1 MLRAVVRAQQ
11 PIMSAATPLGLC
23 HMRHT
28 TDALHLTPGSSF
40 SSATRFSFTDSAWL
54 VRCLLIRT
62 PFSILWLMVLLLGCA
77 SSSKEPISF
86 SCPTGWTVE
95 HAKILGGLHSYTV
108 SAVTVEDG
116 SLEILQHW
124 PDGRGEQATKSS
136 ATSSGPWMNDRFAG
150 ENCQGSYATFE
161 NGTNRLLVIFMM
173 TSDGT
178 LWSGR
183 FAGTSNGWDKAL
195 ILLKSFKR
203 DGS

>member
-1 MLRAVVRAQQ
+1 
-11 PIMSAATPLGLC
+11 
-23 HMRHT
+23 
-28 TDALHLTPGSSF
+28 
-40 SSATRFSFTDSAWL
+40 
-54 VRCLLIRT
+54 
-62 PFSILWLMVLLLGCA
+62 
-77 SSSKEPISF
+77 
-86 SCPTGWTVE
+86 
-95 HAKILGGLHSYTV
+95 
-108 SAVTVEDG
+108 
-116 SLEILQHW
+116 
-124 PDGRGEQATKSS
+124 
-136 ATSSGPWMNDRFAG
+136 MNDRFAG